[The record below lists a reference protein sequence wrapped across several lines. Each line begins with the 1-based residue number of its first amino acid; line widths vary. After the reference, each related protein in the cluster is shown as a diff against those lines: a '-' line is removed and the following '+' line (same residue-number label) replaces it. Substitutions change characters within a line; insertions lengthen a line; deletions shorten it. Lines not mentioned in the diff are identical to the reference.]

1 VGRFF
6 WAFLYPATQEQQREE
21 EQQSILTGQNRTA
34 VSPLSCVTMPPSTGL
49 PCTANIDRNIL
60 NHFREVCRRNDALIH
75 PRKKKQKAA
84 NSTPQETAD
93 RLSSLPEEEIARHS
107 QILGMYL
114 GKRLHAKYCQVIASK
129 LGQDGYAILD
139 LLPSNSPRWKEEQ
152 KKTLLIWFYFELKK
166 HLASVEAIKPTFSQV
181 KI

>member
-1 VGRFF
+1 MSQD
-6 WAFLYPATQEQQREE
+6 TQEREE

-49 PCTANIDRNIL
+49 PCTANLDRNIL
-60 NHFREVCRRNDALIH
+60 KHFLKVCQLKDDLIH
-75 PRKKKQKAA
+75 PTNKKQKAA
-84 NSTPQETAD
+84 NSTPQETD

-129 LGQDGYAILD
+129 LQGQDGYAILD
-139 LLPSNSPRWKEEQ
+139 LVPSNSPWCWKEEQ
-152 KKTLLIWFYFELKK
+152 KKHNWRL
-166 HLASVEAIKPTFSQV
+166 
-181 KI
+181 

>member
-1 VGRFF
+1 
-6 WAFLYPATQEQQREE
+6 
-21 EQQSILTGQNRTA
+21 
-34 VSPLSCVTMPPSTGL
+34 MPPSTGL
-49 PCTANIDRNIL
+49 PCTANLDRNIL
-60 NHFREVCRRNDALIH
+60 KYFLKVCQLKDALIH

-129 LGQDGYAILD
+129 LQGQDGYAILD
-139 LLPSNSPRWKEEQ
+139 LVPSNSPCWKEEQ
-152 KKTLLIWFYFELKK
+152 KRHFSSGFILNLKNTLLQLRQLNRHSHK
-166 HLASVEAIKPTFSQV
+166 
-181 KI
+181 